1 MDYVVE
7 FVYNVVLHA
16 ISGIGMLRNMV
27 FPDLPLYRVTNNQR
41 FNIIRWPMAE
51 IFISLEFLLLELFL
65 PGLIVV
71 QVPA

>member
-7 FVYNVVLHA
+7 CVYNVVLLA

-27 FPDLPLYRVTNNQR
+27 FPDPPLYRVMSNQR
-41 FNIIRWPMAE
+41 FNIIRWSMAE
-51 IFISLEFLLLELFL
+51 IFISLEFLLLGLFL

-71 QVPA
+71 QVPV